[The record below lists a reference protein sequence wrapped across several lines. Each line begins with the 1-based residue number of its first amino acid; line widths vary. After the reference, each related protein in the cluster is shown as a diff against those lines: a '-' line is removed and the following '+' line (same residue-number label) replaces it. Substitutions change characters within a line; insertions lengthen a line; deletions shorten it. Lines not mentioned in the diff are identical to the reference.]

1 MVEIWNNLIDFLD
14 RGGLVLR
21 YIMILAVVLWMFVL
35 ERYWYHYVTFPKDLK
50 KVLKRLKETKSV
62 QMWTANKRTTME
74 VSLLSQRLRQFVPF
88 LKTLIA
94 ICPLMGLLGTVT
106 GMIQVFDIMGFTGT
120 SNPRAMASGVS
131 MATIPTMAGM
141 VVALS
146 TLYFSSSLTR
156 SIAQKTRHAED
167 MIKEVLQTGL
177 THES

>member
-1 MVEIWNNLIDFLD
+1 MPELWTSLADFLD

-21 YIMILAVVLWMFVL
+21 YIMLVAVVLWVLIL
-35 ERYWYHYVTFPKDLK
+35 ERYWYHLFTFPKELDA
-50 KVLKRLKETKSV
+50 VLKRLRTSRSLE
-62 QMWTANKRTTME
+62 MWTARKRTAME
-74 VSLLSQRLRQFVPF
+74 VSRLSQRLGRFVPF

-94 ICPLMGLLGTVT
+94 VCPLMGLLGTVT
-106 GMIQVFDIMGFTGT
+106 GMIHVFDIMGFTGT

-146 TLYFSSSLTR
+146 TLYFSSDLTR
-156 SIAQKTRHAED
+156 GIEQKTRHAED

-177 THES
+177 SE

>member
-1 MVEIWNNLIDFLD
+1 MFELWASLTDFLD

-21 YIMILAVVLWMFVL
+21 YILLLAVVLWILIL
-35 ERYWYHYVTFPKDLK
+35 ERYWYHLITFPRELEE
-50 KVLKRLKETKSV
+50 VLQRLRSSRSREL
-62 QMWTANKRTTME
+62 WTARKRTTME

-141 VVALS
+141 VVAIS
-146 TLYFSSSLTR
+146 TLYFSSNLSR
-156 SIAQKTRHAED
+156 GIVQKTRHAED
-167 MIKEVLQTGL
+167 MIKEALQTGL